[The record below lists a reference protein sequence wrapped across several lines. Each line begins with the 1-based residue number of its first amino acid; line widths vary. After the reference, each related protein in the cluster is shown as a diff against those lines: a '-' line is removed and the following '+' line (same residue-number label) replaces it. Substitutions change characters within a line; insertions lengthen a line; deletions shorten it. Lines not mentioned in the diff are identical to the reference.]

1 MTTEPAGVPEAASEE
16 TRNVRWFEEAIGYD
30 VEAFFQETAERLVS
44 EPTLIGHWLESFV
57 QGTQQIPVHKFY
69 IGMRAPVIGKP
80 TWMWFHISTDILVTK
95 KELEG
100 QVRNAVEQI
109 RLARARFIG
118 NGMKKGR
125 Q

>member
-1 MTTEPAGVPEAASEE
+1 
-16 TRNVRWFEEAIGYD
+16 
-30 VEAFFQETAERLVS
+30 
-44 EPTLIGHWLESFV
+44 
-57 QGTQQIPVHKFY
+57 
-69 IGMRAPVIGKP
+69 MRAPVIGKP